1 MMRINLKKSKRLRNM
16 LLRVVSLRYF
26 QKQSGYVK
34 TSKSGSVSKV
44 KGKFSITHEAGEKAR
59 YYEFQQLV
67 VYD

>member
-34 TSKSGSVSKV
+34 TSKSGSVSKR
-44 KGKFSITHEAGEKAR
+44 KGKFGITNEAGEKAR
-59 YYEFQQLV
+59 
-67 VYD
+67 